1 MNRTTPRPNA
11 PGDILLMWRCHCI
24 CIHASPRRYR
34 QGTQRLHCLPPRKT
48 KGLVQTASCKLA
60 RLCLALQR
68 SSLRRGC
75 IHVHLFSSRISFT
88 QAPHAYT
95 PPNEVR
101 VRVRVRLGL
110 GLAHAYTSPNEADPN
125 LRASANLLQGR
136 SCLMADLN
144 LSSVA
149 DSESH
154 SRRSA
159 LHMHTPALHMH
170 TPALLCQLSPAGR
183 YAYAYMSC
191 ASCLLEPCSPRSAY
205 AYMAALH
212 MHTCPVHPAS
222 RALLHGHTPTLA
234 RQPLHANPCTPTLAR
249 QPPCTGPLHWA
260 EPLYS

>member
-1 MNRTTPRPNA
+1 MPPVISSSCGDAIAYAYMRA
-11 PGDILLMWRCHCI
+11 PGATARGRNGCTACPPAKQRASSKPPPANWPASASLCSAPRCDAGAYMYI
-24 CIHASPRRYR
+24 
-34 QGTQRLHCLPPRKT
+34 
-48 KGLVQTASCKLA
+48 
-60 RLCLALQR
+60 
-68 SSLRRGC
+68 
-75 IHVHLFSSRISFT
+75 FSSRISFT